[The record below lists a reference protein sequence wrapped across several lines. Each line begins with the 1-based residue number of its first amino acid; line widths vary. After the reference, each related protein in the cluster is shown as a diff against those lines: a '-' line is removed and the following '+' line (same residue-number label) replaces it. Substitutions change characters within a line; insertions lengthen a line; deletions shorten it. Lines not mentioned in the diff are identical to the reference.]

1 MDRRTFLLQA
11 VAASFITGV
20 ASQVSATSYFFQP
33 AVDQL
38 LFDGINR
45 VKDHAKK
52 TGLEKSHS
60 PVIVAPTSAK
70 SGEPFNVEIMVGENL
85 HPMGPGHW
93 IENIELSIGNEPAGR
108 LEFQPRGFM
117 KPKAVFTIAIPKDAA
132 PSGKITLVARQR
144 CNLHGLWESSA
155 DISIT

>member
-1 MDRRTFLLQA
+1 
-11 VAASFITGV
+11 
-20 ASQVSATSYFFQP
+20 
-33 AVDQL
+33 
-38 LFDGINR
+38 
-45 VKDHAKK
+45 
-52 TGLEKSHS
+52 
-60 PVIVAPTSAK
+60 
-70 SGEPFNVEIMVGENL
+70 MVGENL
-85 HPMGPGHW
+85 HPMGPSHW
-93 IENIELSIGNEPAGR
+93 IEYIELSIGNEPAGR